1 MTRAT
6 EPSLAR
12 SVLLCPQEGTRGGVE
27 AALCAAALALS
38 PLDLLHRFQDL
49 ERRQEQQKKIQAE
62 IKRVNDE
69 NQRLKEEQRE
79 QERMADERVL
89 EYQRQKMVRGL
100 SMCGTGI
107 GSADSRGAA
116 GAAMMLCPTQ
126 EREAEFEAEQERIRR
141 EKEKEMAR
149 LRAMQERAQDHQA
162 EQVSGVLTHNVLL
175 CWLAHHLPRH
185 RPSKAKAPL
194 DVVGLLG
201 RCRSAPAPGPR

>member
-12 SVLLCPQEGTRGGVE
+12 SALLWPQEGTRGGAE

-38 PLDLLHRFQDL
+38 PSDPLHRFQDL

-100 SMCGTGI
+100 SVCGTGI
-107 GSADSRGAA
+107 GSSRQQRCCGSCRDALSHA
-116 GAAMMLCPTQ
+116 GA
-126 EREAEFEAEQERIRR
+126 
-141 EKEKEMAR
+141 
-149 LRAMQERAQDHQA
+149 
-162 EQVSGVLTHNVLL
+162 G
-175 CWLAHHLPRH
+175 
-185 RPSKAKAPL
+185 
-194 DVVGLLG
+194 G
-201 RCRSAPAPGPR
+201 RV